1 MKDNFTL
8 AKETAIKAGVLI
20 LKYFNADYE
29 IQNKSYNNPVTTAD
43 KEADKL
49 IKKNLLAANPNYGWL
64 SEETKDSPDRLEK
77 KFVWVVDP
85 IDGTK
90 EFIKGIPEFVVSI
103 GLVKN
108 GEPVVGVIYN
118 PITKEIFSAK
128 KNGGSFLNDTTVKC
142 IAKEN
147 ISDMIL
153 LNSRTE
159 TRNRIWAPY
168 ENFFYKL
175 KPIGSV
181 AYKLALVAAGKADIF
196 ATLKPKNECDICAAH
211 CIINES
217 GGKLIDLDG
226 DSRIYNL
233 KNTRIS
239 PGIIAGGEDAVKKV
253 SSIIKRV

>member
-1 MKDNFTL
+1 MKDNITL

-20 LKYFNADYE
+20 LKYFKADYE

-77 KFVWVVDP
+77 NFVWVVDP

-108 GEPVVGVIYN
+108 GEHVVGVIYN

-153 LNSRTE
+153 RLDRYTTAKAKEIRNSKKKIPPLWITIRRSL
-159 TRNRIWAPY
+159 TR
-168 ENFFYKL
+168 FYKCY
-175 KPIGSV
+175 I
-181 AYKLALVAAGKADIF
+181 
-196 ATLKPKNECDICAAH
+196 EQ
-211 CIINES
+211 IN
-217 GGKLIDLDG
+217 GLI
-226 DSRIYNL
+226 
-233 KNTRIS
+233 
-239 PGIIAGGEDAVKKV
+239 
-253 SSIIKRV
+253 

>member
-128 KNGGSFLNDTTVKC
+128 KNGGSFLNDRTVKC

-147 ISDMIL
+147 ISDIIVGFF
-153 LNSRTE
+153 LNRSSPE
-159 TRNRIWAPY
+159 SNLSI
-168 ENFFYKL
+168 
-175 KPIGSV
+175 KPIS
-181 AYKLALVAAGKADIF
+181 
-196 ATLKPKNECDICAAH
+196 
-211 CIINES
+211 
-217 GGKLIDLDG
+217 
-226 DSRIYNL
+226 
-233 KNTRIS
+233 
-239 PGIIAGGEDAVKKV
+239 
-253 SSIIKRV
+253 